1 MYIYLSFVLYFTLM
15 PIISALP
22 FILDHP
28 YVPMNM
34 TPFIDVTHGRGDF
47 VRQIALNIIMTV
59 PFGFLL
65 PLTDHER
72 RSYPS
77 SARSILLG
85 LLRVLFLTFL
95 LSFTI
100 ETLQPLLHSFRSADI
115 TDLITNVLGGL
126 LGYLLVGE
134 PKTEEIVKG
143 GQWDDPSVAATA
155 EAYADFASKGYFS
168 ETIASNVWP
177 AGQNQELA
185 MGTAAMYLNG
195 SWLPNEVKDM
205 AGDDFVWGCFSYPAL
220 EGGTDGVD
228 AANYGAQVL
237 AINKD
242 SQKAEDAFK
251 LICYIT
257 QGEFDKML
265 SELSIGIPADSNN
278 TEWPALISC
287 VKPVMDSTPCG
298 GKP

>member
-1 MYIYLSFVLYFTLM
+1 MKSLLDFAVLIALYFLIFFKKWRRRGNDVLLVNTLMYIYLSFVLYFTLM

-59 PFGFLL
+59 PVGFLL
-65 PLTDHER
+65 PLTDPER

-126 LGYLLVGE
+126 LGYLFYLVFR
-134 PKTEEIVKG
+134 PLLHNFLDLLKKPP
-143 GQWDDPSVAATA
+143 QNPS
-155 EAYADFASKGYFS
+155 DH
-168 ETIASNVWP
+168 
-177 AGQNQELA
+177 
-185 MGTAAMYLNG
+185 
-195 SWLPNEVKDM
+195 
-205 AGDDFVWGCFSYPAL
+205 
-220 EGGTDGVD
+220 
-228 AANYGAQVL
+228 
-237 AINKD
+237 
-242 SQKAEDAFK
+242 
-251 LICYIT
+251 
-257 QGEFDKML
+257 
-265 SELSIGIPADSNN
+265 
-278 TEWPALISC
+278 
-287 VKPVMDSTPCG
+287 
-298 GKP
+298 

>member
-1 MYIYLSFVLYFTLM
+1 MKSLLDFAVLIALYFLIFFKKWRPRGNDVLLVNTLMYIYLSFVLYFTLM

-59 PFGFLL
+59 PFGFLP

-126 LGYLLVGE
+126 LGYLFYLVFR
-134 PKTEEIVKG
+134 PLLHNFLDLLKKPP
-143 GQWDDPSVAATA
+143 QNPS
-155 EAYADFASKGYFS
+155 DH
-168 ETIASNVWP
+168 
-177 AGQNQELA
+177 
-185 MGTAAMYLNG
+185 
-195 SWLPNEVKDM
+195 
-205 AGDDFVWGCFSYPAL
+205 
-220 EGGTDGVD
+220 
-228 AANYGAQVL
+228 
-237 AINKD
+237 
-242 SQKAEDAFK
+242 
-251 LICYIT
+251 
-257 QGEFDKML
+257 
-265 SELSIGIPADSNN
+265 
-278 TEWPALISC
+278 
-287 VKPVMDSTPCG
+287 
-298 GKP
+298 